1 MKCTGVY
8 LRNGFKLI
16 KTILKFHARQY
27 SCLTLYQFQHL
38 DSFDLTTVCFA
49 VMWSHR
55 SDVLSEDYSKSTTWL
70 MKRPDHNTVLFSRLV
85 RAIFNIPQF
94 MNVEGCETGPAI
106 YSPYSRRLESLTI
119 CGCYYKGSAFSS
131 IILRPWVLGI
141 RPESNSR
148 SPA

>member
-1 MKCTGVY
+1 MKCTGVH

-16 KTILKFHARQY
+16 KTILTRQY
-27 SCLTLYQFQHL
+27 SCLKIYQFQHL
-38 DSFDLTTVCFA
+38 DSFDLTIYCLFCCYVVSSISSPF
-49 VMWSHR
+49 R
-55 SDVLSEDYSKSTTWL
+55 WL
-70 MKRPDHNTVLFSRLV
+70 FQADQMADEKTRPQRCTLFSWLV
-85 RAIFNIPQF
+85 CAIFNIPQF

-119 CGCYYKGSAFSS
+119 CGCYYKGSTFSS
-131 IILRPWVLGI
+131 IILRPWVLRV